1 MRVADLAIGW
11 VGFLGCQTWRA
22 GVDWLGW
29 ISWTTM
35 MVLMRR
41 KKNSGFF
48 PGGLVVEALR
58 GQGLVWVKFLEK
70 RGLRVRERKKKEI
83 IK

>member
-1 MRVADLAIGW
+1 
-11 VGFLGCQTWRA
+11 
-22 GVDWLGW
+22 
-29 ISWTTM
+29 M

-48 PGGLVVEALR
+48 PSGLVEALR
-58 GQGLVWVKFLEK
+58 GQGLVRVKFLEK
-70 RGLRVRERKKKEI
+70 RGLRVRERKKKRDNKI